1 MTFDQY
7 RGKNCLIIACN
18 QNGRIEDVI
27 SRKNQHNQLSMRF
40 LVNRADGS
48 QGLYEPHQ
56 ITIDLSEPET
66 LTQSGK
72 EVVEIAETLNNENE
86 HTRETN
92 TGT

>member
-18 QNGRIEDVI
+18 QDGRIEDVI

-56 ITIDLSEPET
+56 VKIDLSEPDT
-66 LTQSGK
+66 LTQVGT
-72 EVVEIAETLNNENE
+72 EVVDITENLNETNE